1 MALKLILTRH
11 AKSSWKQLDLPD
23 HARPLNK
30 RGRASAEAIGDWLRS
45 ESWVPDELLSSD
57 AARTRET
64 AALMGFD
71 VDPVFLAALYHA
83 GSTMMLKHLQSA
95 TGATVMMIGH
105 NPGIAEFAE
114 RLARDLPA
122 HRRFL
127 DYPTCATTLFEFDAD
142 NWADVS
148 FGTGKVRDFVIPR
161 ELVIA

>member
-11 AKSSWKQLDLPD
+11 AKSSWKQLDLTD

-30 RGRASAEAIGDWLRS
+30 RGRASAEAVGDWLRH
-45 ESWVPDELLSSD
+45 EKMVPDETLSSD

-71 VDPVFLAALYHA
+71 VEPVFLSALYHA
-83 GSTMMLKHLQSA
+83 GSTMMLRQLHNA
-95 TGATVMMIGH
+95 TGKKVMMIGH

-127 DYPTCATTLFEFDAD
+127 DYPTCATTVFKFDVD
-142 NWADVS
+142 SWADVS
-148 FGTGKVRDFVIPR
+148 FGTGKVKKFIVPR
-161 ELVIA
+161 ELVAA